1 MSNYPFPCLCL
12 SPFHLIPFSFL
23 IFLLSTPS
31 FSCSLLHP
39 SSLAPQSKSHFML
52 FLNCTQPPSTLAV
65 IPPPSPQVGGVT
77 EGAYPITKTTC
88 HVACAMAEDSR
99 HLCTDCLVC
108 RTINGLAYTEK
119 EQRNL
124 NSLPRLLF
132 FPLFSF
138 SFFSFSSFFFSSSK
152 DAFAKNCGLSK
163 ALNLRSAWRHL
174 EIEKDG
180 HTGRHR

>member
-65 IPPPSPQVGGVT
+65 IPPTISPGGWGDRRSLPNNTDDVS
-77 EGAYPITKTTC
+77 C
-88 HVACAMAEDSR
+88 RLR
-99 HLCTDCLVC
+99 HGRGQSSLMH
-108 RTINGLAYTEK
+108 R
-119 EQRNL
+119 
-124 NSLPRLLF
+124 LPRLSNDQRIGIYRERTEKSQFSAPSSLFSLF
-132 FPLFSF
+132 FLLLLLLFLLLLLLQGCLREELRIVKSF
-138 SFFSFSSFFFSSSK
+138 ES
-152 DAFAKNCGLSK
+152 
-163 ALNLRSAWRHL
+163 
-174 EIEKDG
+174 
-180 HTGRHR
+180 